1 MIKSRTLNELRQT
14 RDAVY
19 TPPASHDERMKERLV
34 GDIYVIL
41 DADGNPA
48 VACDDVACLIQAR
61 PGWSA
66 DALEAHFETGEE
78 RYTAPNGEVVHHVR
92 RRKRRV

>member
-1 MIKSRTLNELRQT
+1 MFKSRTLNELRQT

-19 TPPASHDERMKERLV
+19 TLLFPTTNVTFV

-41 DADGNPA
+41 DSRVTRSGLRRRGLFDS
-48 VACDDVACLIQAR
+48 AR
-61 PGWSA
+61 PKWSA